1 LGLSVLQL
9 GRRWPTLIEISVLI
23 PTRNGGEGVRSC
35 LDAVFSQV
43 TSAAFEVIVVDSGS
57 TDDTWEIASSYPVR
71 LYPIPPE
78 TFHHARTRNYLAT
91 LARGKYLVYLNQDA
105 FPASP
110 NWLQSMIANFSDESV
125 GAVYGRQLPK
135 PGSHLERQ
143 VVLGTVYGVNRIVKE
158 SSRKQELGYLYYF
171 LSTAN
176 AAIRKDVW
184 DATGFPEEL
193 KVYEDV
199 GIAKRILDAGW
210 KIVYEPDAAVYHSHN
225 HSLTVLFKR
234 YFDGGVIR
242 KQLGIWDSNTKSSMF
257 RDGWRLLS
265 GKLVFAKGSRG
276 GGSVRLFSIAQHT
289 VKYAAMVLGRN
300 EHLIPLAMK
309 RRMSAFRLFG

>member
-1 LGLSVLQL
+1 VLRL
-9 GRRWPTLIEISVLI
+9 GRRRPTLIEISVLI

-35 LDAVFSQV
+35 LDAVFSQSV
-43 TSAAFEVIVVDSGS
+43 NAAFEVIVVDSGS
-57 TDDTWEIASSYPVR
+57 NDGTWEIASSYPAR
-71 LYPIPPE
+71 IYRIPPE

-91 LARGKYLVYLNQDA
+91 LAQGKYLVYLNQDA
-105 FPASP
+105 FPTSP
-110 NWLQSMIANFSDESV
+110 NWLQSMISNFSDETV

-135 PGSHLERQ
+135 PGSDLERQ
-143 VVLGTVYGVNRIVKE
+143 VVLGAVYGVNKIVKE
-158 SSRKQELGYLYYF
+158 PSRKQDLGYLYYF

-184 DATGFPEEL
+184 AATGFPEEL
-193 KVYEDV
+193 RVYEDI
-199 GIAKRILDAGW
+199 GIAKRILDGGW

-234 YFDGGVIR
+234 YFDGGVVR
-242 KQLGIWDSNTKSSMF
+242 KQLGIWDRNTKSSMF
-257 RDGWRLLS
+257 RDGWRLLRS
-265 GKLVFAKGSRG
+265 KLALGKGNTG
-276 GGSVRLFSIAQHT
+276 NGSVRFVSIAQDT